1 MGAQISTAIGADADE
16 LAALAAS
23 TFPLACPPSVDPH
36 DVAAFI
42 EAHLSTKRFVEY
54 LADPRRRVL
63 LVRDEHRII
72 GYAMLAHPDEASE
85 VELSK
90 FYLLP
95 GQHGT
100 GVASDLMAAALTWA
114 TDSGA
119 HRIWLGVNRNNER
132 AQGFYRKN
140 GFAITGTRTFE
151 LGGAVEQDFIMS
163 RTLESPRE
171 R

>member
-1 MGAQISTAIGADADE
+1 MGAQITAAAPADAAG
-16 LAALAAS
+16 LAALAAA
-23 TFPLACPPSVDPH
+23 TFPLACPPSVDPR

-42 EAHLSTKRFVEY
+42 EANLSAQRFTEY
-54 LADPRRRVL
+54 LADPQRRL
-63 LVRDEHRII
+63 LLARDGDRII
-72 GYAMLAHPDEASE
+72 GYAMLVGPAGTAE

-95 GQHGT
+95 GQHGS
-100 GVASDLMAAALTWA
+100 GVATDLMAAALQWA

-140 GFAITGTRTFE
+140 GFEITGTRRFE
-151 LGGAVEQDFIMS
+151 LGGAVEQDFLMS
-163 RTLESPRE
+163 RPLESPRE